1 MDDYGFLGQRIKA
14 TRLELGL
21 KQQDLADAAGVST
34 AAISQVE
41 SGDTKNLKLPHLFA
55 IADAMKVN
63 PRWLAIGKGPRFM
76 RAAILALA
84 AALTSMWPGSEPDA
98 QEPLPPDTC
107 SHNFGYVKSLRIMFN
122 WLRRLFGSSSAV
134 LALAA

>member
-1 MDDYGFLGQRIKA
+1 MDDYGFLGQRMKA

-21 KQQDLADAAGVST
+21 RQQDLADAAGVST

-41 SGDTKNLKLPHLFA
+41 NGDTKNLKLPHLFA

-84 AALTSMWPGSEPDA
+84 AALTSMWPGSEPHA
-98 QEPLPPDTC
+98 QETGV
-107 SHNFGYVKSLRIMFN
+107 SGLRIMSN
-122 WLRRLFGSSSAV
+122 WLRRLFGLERPYLPV
-134 LALAA
+134 IT

>member
-1 MDDYGFLGQRIKA
+1 MEDHGFLGQRIKA

-21 KQQDLADAAGVST
+21 RQQDLAEAAGIST

-41 SGDTKNLKLPHLFA
+41 NGDTKNLRLPHLFA
-55 IADAMKVN
+55 IADALKVN

-84 AALTSMWPGSEPDA
+84 AALTSMWPGSEPNA
-98 QEPLPPDTC
+98 EP
-107 SHNFGYVKSLRIMFN
+107 SAISGLRIMLKR
-122 WLRRLFGSSSAV
+122 LRRFF
-134 LALAA
+134 ALKLTYLPVIT